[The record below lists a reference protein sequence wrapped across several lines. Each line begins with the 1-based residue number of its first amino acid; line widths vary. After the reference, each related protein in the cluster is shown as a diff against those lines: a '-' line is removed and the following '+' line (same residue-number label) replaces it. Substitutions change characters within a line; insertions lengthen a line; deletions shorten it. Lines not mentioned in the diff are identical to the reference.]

1 MIQTMLIADDLT
13 GALDAGVC
21 LLPAD
26 VAVAVSADATIRLSG
41 TSPAIISIN
50 ADTRHLSPE
59 DAAARVSGLVTAA
72 REHGVST
79 VVKKTDSAL
88 RGNVGAELAAAW
100 QASGADRL
108 HFLPAF
114 PAMGRVTS
122 HAIQF
127 VDGIPV
133 DESAFGCDPFEPVAF
148 SRVDDL
154 ISSQTTAPVLV
165 VAEEERMPTDFR
177 GIVVYDATT
186 CEEMRRRVRE
196 LVTRGESGMMAGCAG
211 LADALADVIGLHD
224 LPARVP
230 VDDGNLL
237 VVCGS
242 VNPVSAGQCVY
253 AADNGARVMR
263 IGATEKCDP
272 TWKDGRAG
280 EAFVS
285 RVTTSWRD
293 NPLTVVDGSA
303 LEDLTGFMAPGADV
317 RQVVADNIGAL
328 VARLC
333 ERGACGRLLV
343 TGGDILSS
351 FLVAAGIDV
360 VRPLG
365 EVVPG
370 IVGFGLEIDGWP
382 LIVAAKS
389 GGFGNRELFVEMAG
403 SHGTKE

>member
-1 MIQTMLIADDLT
+1 MLIADDLT

-26 VAVAVSADATIRLSG
+26 VAVAVSAGAATRLVG
-41 TSPAIISIN
+41 ATPAILSIN

-59 DAAARVSGLVTAA
+59 DAAVRVSGLVTAA

-79 VVKKTDSAL
+79 IVKKTDSAL

-108 HFLPAF
+108 HFLPAL
-114 PAMGRVTS
+114 PAMDRVTS

-127 VDGIPV
+127 VDGVPV
-133 DESAFGCDPFEPVAF
+133 DESAFGRDPFEPVAF

-165 VAEEERMPTDFR
+165 VAEGERVPTDFR

-186 CEEMRRRVRE
+186 CEEMRRRVHE
-196 LVTRGESGMMAGCAG
+196 LITKGESGMMAGCAG
-211 LADALADVIGLHD
+211 LADALADVVGLHD

-230 VDDGNLL
+230 MGDGNLL

-253 AADNGARVMR
+253 AADNGVRVMR

-272 TWKDGRAG
+272 TWKDSPAG

-285 RVTTSWRD
+285 RVTASWKD
-293 NPLTVVDGSA
+293 DPLTVVDGSD
-303 LEDLTGFMAPGADV
+303 LEDLTGLMAPGADV
-317 RQVVADNIGAL
+317 RQVVADNVGAL
-328 VARLC
+328 VVRFC
-333 ERGACGRLLV
+333 EKGACGRLLV
-343 TGGDILSS
+343 TGGDILAS
-351 FLVAAGIDV
+351 FLGAACIDV

-370 IVGFGLEIDGWP
+370 IVGFGFEIDGRP
-382 LIVAAKS
+382 FIAAAKS

-403 SHGTKE
+403 PHRTKE